1 MLFGGLKEKGIMDLE
16 SAPDD
21 CCLRF
26 GRTTGTESGKGG
38 VTVLHGGQTGRYN
51 CCLRST

>member
-16 SAPDD
+16 SAPED

-38 VTVLHGGQTGRYN
+38 LLYYTVDKQADT
-51 CCLRST
+51 TAV